1 MRGQI
6 TIPEWYTLLS
16 ITKSLSTFAALS
28 PPDLPL
34 HKKLK
39 KKKKIYK
46 KAAKTKTVESSQ
58 PLLSLPTLAVWRW
71 ELNYLP
77 DLTHTEP
84 DSYEIPLTG
93 YWVHAN
99 KIFVHQYPLLSFEFN
114 YPKSTAD
121 PETHR

>member
-1 MRGQI
+1 MVHVAEYNKI
-6 TIPEWYTLLS
+6 TLNLCCPQPTGPASSQKI
-16 ITKSLSTFAALS
+16 
-28 PPDLPL
+28 
-34 HKKLK
+34 K
-39 KKKKIYK
+39 KKKNKYK